1 MQMTDAE
8 IVRSYKQADPKKKV
22 EQIRILSELN
32 ACDKKTIREILEKN
46 GCNPPKYGN
55 RYTGKVKKDGDL
67 KIEESEIKVETPDI
81 VVELVRETIMEY
93 NTKIITMSAE
103 IEKLSGQMLAI
114 TEERNKLSNWLL
126 LMEHIKGTEGS
137 TEE

>member
-55 RYTGKVKKDGDL
+55 RYTGKVKKDGEL
-67 KIEESEIKVETPDI
+67 KIEQPEIKVETPDI
-81 VVELVRETIMEY
+81 VVELVREAIMEY

-114 TEERNKLSNWLL
+114 TEERNKLSSWLL

>member
-1 MQMTDAE
+1 MQMSDAE

>member
-55 RYTGKVKKDGDL
+55 RYTGRVKKDGEF
-67 KIEESEIKVETPDI
+67 KVEQPEIKVETPDI
-81 VVELVRETIMEY
+81 VVELVREAIMEY
-93 NTKIITMSAE
+93 NAKIITMSAE

-114 TEERNKLSNWLL
+114 TEERNKLSSWLL

>member
-55 RYTGKVKKDGDL
+55 RYTGKVKKDGEL

-81 VVELVRETIMEY
+81 VVELVREAIMEY

-114 TEERNKLSNWLL
+114 TEERNKLSSWLL

>member
-1 MQMTDAE
+1 MQMTDTE

-32 ACDKKTIREILEKN
+32 ACDKKTIRGILEKN

-55 RYTGKVKKDGDL
+55 RYTGKVKKDGEL
-67 KIEESEIKVETPDI
+67 KIEQTEIKVETPDI
-81 VVELVRETIMEY
+81 VVELVREAIMEY
-93 NTKIITMSAE
+93 NAKIITMSAE

-137 TEE
+137 TDE

>member
-81 VVELVRETIMEY
+81 VVELVREAIMEY
-93 NTKIITMSAE
+93 NAKIITMSAE

-114 TEERNKLSNWLL
+114 TEERNKLSSWLL

>member
-1 MQMTDAE
+1 MQMSDAE

-55 RYTGKVKKDGDL
+55 RYTGRVKKDGEL
-67 KIEESEIKVETPDI
+67 KVEQPEIKVETPDI
-81 VVELVRETIMEY
+81 VVELVREAIMEY

>member
-55 RYTGKVKKDGDL
+55 RYTGRVKKDGEF
-67 KIEESEIKVETPDI
+67 KVEQPEIKVETPDI

>member
-1 MQMTDAE
+1 MQMTDAK

-55 RYTGKVKKDGDL
+55 RYTGKVKKDGEL

-81 VVELVRETIMEY
+81 VVELVREAIMEY
-93 NTKIITMSAE
+93 NAKIITMSAE

-126 LMEHIKGTEGS
+126 LMEHIKGSEGS
-137 TEE
+137 AEE

>member
-67 KIEESEIKVETPDI
+67 KIEESKIKVETPDI
-81 VVELVRETIMEY
+81 VVELVREAIMEY
-93 NTKIITMSAE
+93 NAKIITMSAE

-126 LMEHIKGTEGS
+126 LMEHIKGAEGS
-137 TEE
+137 TGE

>member
-55 RYTGKVKKDGDL
+55 RYTGRVKKDGEF
-67 KIEESEIKVETPDI
+67 KIEQPEIKVETPDI
-81 VVELVRETIMEY
+81 VVELVREAIIKY
-93 NTKIITMSAE
+93 NAKIITMSAE

-114 TEERNKLSNWLL
+114 TEERNKLSSWLL

>member
-55 RYTGKVKKDGDL
+55 RYTGKVKKDGEL
-67 KIEESEIKVETPDI
+67 KVEQTEIKVETPDI
-81 VVELVRETIMEY
+81 VVELVREAIMEY
-93 NTKIITMSAE
+93 NAKIITMSAE

-126 LMEHIKGTEGS
+126 LMEHIKGIEGS

>member
-55 RYTGKVKKDGDL
+55 RYTGKVKKDGEL
-67 KIEESEIKVETPDI
+67 KVEQTEIKVETPDI
-81 VVELVRETIMEY
+81 VVELVREAIMEY

-103 IEKLSGQMLAI
+103 IEKLSSQMLAI

>member
-1 MQMTDAE
+1 MQMTNEE

-55 RYTGKVKKDGDL
+55 RYTGKVKKDGEL
-67 KIEESEIKVETPDI
+67 KVEQPEIKVETPDI
-81 VVELVRETIMEY
+81 VVELVREAIMEY

-114 TEERNKLSNWLL
+114 TEERNKLSSWLL